1 MKEQR
6 FTWVPFYEELANVLL
21 QYQDKYKRNELV
33 DILNSVISDM
43 SDKPRKFSEQGP
55 IIDIDP
61 FTIFG
66 YINSWGFNKH
76 IELLRKLAN
85 AFKLK
90 ASIPQDFDGVPGFD
104 PRHTA
109 YFGYGMEEIKRDV
122 PKLWN
127 LFVVAINYTEIP
139 DDETKTK
146 FCELFN
152 ACISQ
157 KQVGLTN
164 LTQGLFSIRPFHFL
178 PIDKQTKPYLYKSEF
193 IPETVISFIKSTLQ
207 KETKWKKLAD
217 EFKFREDIDG
227 SMYLSLCEICLS
239 PKAHLSFPELS
250 LNAYLANQKKADN
263 YDIESD
269 WFPPLDEYTPNI
281 TADDWLHYLQSDV
294 CTDNYK
300 MYLALLYDFGGTASC
315 KQLENQYS
323 KDASALSGI
332 ATNFAKSAAKF
343 FKCEIRIDEN
353 GNKRYRSIPF
363 VGRKATSSEAG
374 EWIYRLRS
382 ELNEALEHYDI
393 LRYLTK
399 ETEVKQ
405 SVYPLNTILYG
416 PPGTGKT
423 YYTAIYAIA
432 IIEQLPLNDVE
443 KWPYDIVMERYK
455 AYFEQGQI
463 AFTTFHQSYGYE
475 DFIEGIRPELPEE
488 ADNEEGN
495 NSDLH
500 YCLKSGVFKE
510 FCQKASIPAFEK
522 AVDYEINANPKIWK
536 VSLEGTGPNATRTE
550 CMNNDH
556 IRIGWDAYG
565 ENPDLNNLPHVEGW
579 KEGFGKTVL
588 NAFIN
593 RMKIGDIVFSCY
605 SAYTIDAIGVITG
618 NADWNDSY
626 DNYKRFREVKWLAK
640 DLNYDITEING
651 GKSMTL
657 ATVYALNSVTIDDVL
672 KILPKK
678 APAENSEEEKQP
690 NYVFIIDEINRG
702 NISKIFGELITLI
715 EDTKRAGMDE
725 CVPVK
730 LPYSQKEFSVPD
742 NVYILGTMNTAD
754 RSIALLDTALRRR
767 FSFIEM
773 MPDADVLSNINIS
786 IDTESLSIK
795 DMLTKMNQKIEVLY
809 NREHTIGHAYFYP
822 LIKENTNSE
831 KLKKL
836 GEIFRDKIIPLL
848 QEYFYDDYE
857 KIRLVLGDSKK
868 DIQDEYKFIVTNM
881 ETTGDDKPIDI
892 LTLFGE
898 VNSDYD
904 FTDQVTYRI
913 NNEAFD
919 KIESYKKIL

>member
-1 MKEQR
+1 
-6 FTWVPFYEELANVLL
+6 
-21 QYQDKYKRNELV
+21 
-33 DILNSVISDM
+33 
-43 SDKPRKFSEQGP
+43 
-55 IIDIDP
+55 
-61 FTIFG
+61 
-66 YINSWGFNKH
+66 
-76 IELLRKLAN
+76 
-85 AFKLK
+85 
-90 ASIPQDFDGVPGFD
+90 
-104 PRHTA
+104 
-109 YFGYGMEEIKRDV
+109 MEEIKRDV

-127 LFVVAINYTEIP
+127 LFVVAMNYTEIP

-217 EFKFREDIDG
+217 EFKFREDIDA

-353 GNKRYRSIPF
+353 GNKRYWSIPF

-393 LRYLTK
+393 LRYMTK

-443 KWPYDIVMERYK
+443 KWPYDIVMER
-455 AYFEQGQI
+455 
-463 AFTTFHQSYGYE
+463 
-475 DFIEGIRPELPEE
+475 
-488 ADNEEGN
+488 
-495 NSDLH
+495 
-500 YCLKSGVFKE
+500 
-510 FCQKASIPAFEK
+510 
-522 AVDYEINANPKIWK
+522 
-536 VSLEGTGPNATRTE
+536 
-550 CMNNDH
+550 
-556 IRIGWDAYG
+556 
-565 ENPDLNNLPHVEGW
+565 
-579 KEGFGKTVL
+579 
-588 NAFIN
+588 
-593 RMKIGDIVFSCY
+593 
-605 SAYTIDAIGVITG
+605 
-618 NADWNDSY
+618 
-626 DNYKRFREVKWLAK
+626 
-640 DLNYDITEING
+640 
-651 GKSMTL
+651 
-657 ATVYALNSVTIDDVL
+657 
-672 KILPKK
+672 
-678 APAENSEEEKQP
+678 
-690 NYVFIIDEINRG
+690 
-702 NISKIFGELITLI
+702 
-715 EDTKRAGMDE
+715 
-725 CVPVK
+725 
-730 LPYSQKEFSVPD
+730 
-742 NVYILGTMNTAD
+742 
-754 RSIALLDTALRRR
+754 
-767 FSFIEM
+767 
-773 MPDADVLSNINIS
+773 
-786 IDTESLSIK
+786 
-795 DMLTKMNQKIEVLY
+795 
-809 NREHTIGHAYFYP
+809 
-822 LIKENTNSE
+822 
-831 KLKKL
+831 
-836 GEIFRDKIIPLL
+836 
-848 QEYFYDDYE
+848 
-857 KIRLVLGDSKK
+857 
-868 DIQDEYKFIVTNM
+868 
-881 ETTGDDKPIDI
+881 
-892 LTLFGE
+892 
-898 VNSDYD
+898 
-904 FTDQVTYRI
+904 
-913 NNEAFD
+913 
-919 KIESYKKIL
+919 